1 MFQQCD
7 IFCFHFIISRLSYKS
22 GGCVVY
28 IIIDVVVMLSIG
40 ALDMMLSYS
49 WYVSIGVL
57 LQSVIVFWYLDT
69 LYVVLLVW
77 LSRGCF
83 VVDES
88 TLIVYDCVAIWLL
101 CMVVVVN
108 WCH

>member
-1 MFQQCD
+1 M
-7 IFCFHFIISRLSYKS
+7 IFFVFIFIISRLSYKS
-22 GGCVVY
+22 SGCVAY
-28 IIIDVVVMLSIG
+28 IIIDVVVMLSID

>member
-7 IFCFHFIISRLSYKS
+7 IFCFHFIISQLSYKS
-22 GGCVVY
+22 SSCVAY

-40 ALDMMLSYS
+40 ALDTMLSYS

-57 LQSVIVFWYLDT
+57 LQSISVFWYLDT
-69 LYVVLLVW
+69 LHVVLLVW

-88 TLIVYDCVAIWLL
+88 Y
-101 CMVVVVN
+101 
-108 WCH
+108 